1 MNRKMMKIGCLILC
15 GSFLLFVVNCS
26 TANYRPGW
34 TKQGGPN
41 KAIPK
46 EVTQFLKT
54 VRSPGGNPDSHY
66 LLACYYQERGKHPE
80 AIQEFIKVISI
91 DPAYVKAYNGMGIS
105 YDFLKDFPQAV
116 ACYQK
121 AIQLNPNLDYIQN
134 NLGYSYLLQGK
145 FDEAISA
152 LKRAVALNEGER
164 RLHNNLGLA
173 YASSGQLDLA
183 LNEFKLAGE
192 PSRAHY
198 NVARFYQE
206 KGLFQLAQFHYA
218 TALKLDPSFSYA
230 RVALN
235 AVNVLARIFGQIP
248 QEEKL
253 KDEDEKEPEAFLF
266 GKIEP
271 EKPDSSTFSVNCERS
286 TPQSDLPVGRSD
298 WNGEMDEEQIHLSD
312 ATARTEFHDV
322 PLRTGEPQKF
332 QEPVSLE
339 KPSMKTEA
347 SLSLDQSREDK
358 PSTSLKGIGIEI
370 SNGNGMNGMAR
381 RVGHYLTERGIEVNR
396 LTNASQ
402 FNHSETKLYY
412 QKGYQEAASHLAEQL
427 PIPNEMKEE
436 KRFERPNIRIK
447 VLIGKDLV
455 PYDKLFREDK
465 RS

>member
-1 MNRKMMKIGCLILC
+1 MNRKMMKTGCLFLC

-26 TANYRPGW
+26 TANYRQEW
-34 TKQGGPN
+34 TKQGDPN
-41 KAIPK
+41 KGISK
-46 EVTQFLKT
+46 DVTQFLKT
-54 VRSPGGNPDSHY
+54 VRSSGGNPDSHY
-66 LLACYYQERGKHPE
+66 LLACYYQERGKYPE

-121 AIQLNPNLDYIQN
+121 AIQLNPNLDYVQN
-134 NLGYSYLLQGK
+134 NLGYSYFLQGK

-164 RLHNNLGLA
+164 RFHNNLGLA
-173 YASSGQLDLA
+173 YATSGQLDLA
-183 LNEFKLAGE
+183 LEEFKLAGE

-206 KGLFQLAQFHYA
+206 KGLFQLAQLHYA
-218 TALKLDPSFSYA
+218 TALRLDPSFTHA

-235 AVNVLARIFGQIP
+235 AVNALARIFGQTP
-248 QEEKL
+248 QEEKR
-253 KDEDEKEPEAFLF
+253 KEEKEPEPFLF
-266 GKIEP
+266 GEMEP
-271 EKPDSSTFSVNCERS
+271 ERPDSSACSVDPERS
-286 TPQSDLPVGRSD
+286 TAQSNLQSGRPD
-298 WNGEMDEEQIHLSD
+298 WNGQMGGEQIHLSD
-312 ATARTEFHDV
+312 PTARTESLNV
-322 PLRTGEPQKF
+322 TLQIGEPQEF
-332 QEPVSLE
+332 HEPVSLE
-339 KPSMKTEA
+339 NASMNTEA
-347 SLSLDQSREDK
+347 SLSPDQSREKK
-358 PSTSLKGIGIEI
+358 PSASLKGMGIEI

-381 RVGHYLTERGIEVNR
+381 RVGHYLTEKGIEVTR
-396 LTNASQ
+396 LTNASH
-402 FNHSETKLYY
+402 FSHSETKLYY
-412 QKGYQEAASHLAEQL
+412 QKGYREAASHLAEQL